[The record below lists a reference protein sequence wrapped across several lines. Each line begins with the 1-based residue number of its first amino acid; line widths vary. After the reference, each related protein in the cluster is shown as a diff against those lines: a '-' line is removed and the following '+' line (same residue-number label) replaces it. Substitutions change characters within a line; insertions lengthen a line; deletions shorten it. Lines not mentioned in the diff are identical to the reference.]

1 MTPHPASSEIRRRSM
16 LCAIPLGIG
25 LMAAV
30 DEILFH
36 QILQWHHF
44 FDRATP
50 AIGVLSD
57 GLLHAGEL
65 FATVFGAIM
74 LIRLARAGRLAVRQ
88 AWAGGLLGAGGFQL
102 FDGIISHKVL
112 RIHQIRYDVD
122 LLWYDLSWNGI
133 AVLLILAGLMVWRR
147 GQPTGG
153 G

>member
-1 MTPHPASSEIRRRSM
+1 MAHHFPSSDARRRSM
-16 LCAIPLGIG
+16 LCAVPLGIG

-36 QILQWHHF
+36 QVLQWHHF

-50 AIGVLSD
+50 PIGVLSD
-57 GLLHAGEL
+57 GLLHSAEL
-65 FATVFGAIM
+65 FATVLGTIL
-74 LIRLARAGRLAVRQ
+74 LIRLALAGRLMVRG

-102 FDGIISHKVL
+102 FDGIVSHKLL

-122 LLWYDLSWNGI
+122 LLWYDLTWNGI

-147 GQPTGG
+147 ERPASGG
-153 G
+153 

>member
-1 MTPHPASSEIRRRSM
+1 
-16 LCAIPLGIG
+16 
-25 LMAAV
+25 MAAV

-44 FDRATP
+44 FDQATP

-57 GLLHAGEL
+57 GLLHAAEL
-65 FATVFGAIM
+65 FATVLGTIL
-74 LIRLARAGRLAVRQ
+74 LIRLARSGRLAVRQ

-102 FDGIISHKVL
+102 FDGIVSHKLL

-133 AVLLILAGLMVWRR
+133 AVLLMLAGALVWRR
-147 GQPTGG
+147 GRPAVGG
-153 G
+153 